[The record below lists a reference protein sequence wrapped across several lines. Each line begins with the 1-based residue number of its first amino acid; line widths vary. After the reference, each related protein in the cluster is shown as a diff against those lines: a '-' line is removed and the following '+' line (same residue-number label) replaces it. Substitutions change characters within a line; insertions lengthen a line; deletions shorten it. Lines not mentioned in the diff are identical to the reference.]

1 MILSLF
7 SKGRVKN
14 VGGDFAPTEV
24 GADYAGNKKGK
35 NSGTFSSLTGHIYK
49 HFIIFVLKRYWH
61 ERAAFQRSVFGQST
75 AGNDVVATKN
85 NSFSFLFF
93 SFFFSPS
100 STFLIEGVLGSK
112 NLFSESCLDCPKT

>member
-1 MILSLF
+1 MVLSLF

-24 GADYAGNKKGK
+24 GADYADNKKGK

-75 AGNDVVATKN
+75 AGNDVVATIII
-85 NSFSFLFF
+85 SLFF
-93 SFFFSPS
+93 VF
-100 STFLIEGVLGSK
+100 LGSVPASIHG
-112 NLFSESCLDCPKT
+112 FVSGWVSG